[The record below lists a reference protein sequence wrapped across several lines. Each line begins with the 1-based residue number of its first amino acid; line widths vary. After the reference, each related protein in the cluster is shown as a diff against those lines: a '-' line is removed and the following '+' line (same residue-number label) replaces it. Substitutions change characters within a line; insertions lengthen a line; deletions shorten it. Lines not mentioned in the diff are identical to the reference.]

1 MIIYI
6 VKDCRREVRSSTGTD
21 SVNDGI
27 YTVFIFYF
35 VIAALQDAEN
45 RQSHD
50 GCSVVRCI

>member
-1 MIIYI
+1 VIIYI

-27 YTVFIFYF
+27 YTVFIFHF